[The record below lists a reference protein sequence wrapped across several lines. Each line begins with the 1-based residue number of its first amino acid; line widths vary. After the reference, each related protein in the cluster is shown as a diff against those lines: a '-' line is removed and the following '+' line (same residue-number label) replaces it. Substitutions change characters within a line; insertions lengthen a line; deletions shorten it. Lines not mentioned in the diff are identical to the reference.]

1 MLCDLVNELLHL
13 PPKNRS
19 QNAKQLE
26 RTFFNPEKI
35 DIFTEKEAEYNQSL
49 LRNKYKLASAVVE
62 DQYEEL
68 IIDELFAKSKRTI
81 QVLSNHLMLNKAVID
96 DIIDPK
102 NPSQSPKKTST
113 KSRASSQSP
122 GSSIILLK
130 KPYQNQGHRSDIQ
143 TTIKLLI
150 RCRKL
155 YQAMQELKHIL

>member
-1 MLCDLVNELLHL
+1 M
-13 PPKNRS
+13 
-19 QNAKQLE
+19 
-26 RTFFNPEKI
+26 
-35 DIFTEKEAEYNQSL
+35 
-49 LRNKYKLASAVVE
+49 VE

-96 DIIDPK
+96 DIIDQK
-102 NPSQSPKKTST
+102 NSTSGQSPKKAST
-113 KSRASSQSP
+113 KSRSSSQNP

-130 KPYQNQGHRSDIQ
+130 EQYQTQGHRSDIQ

-155 YQAMQELKHIL
+155 YQAMQELKHILQLVIK